1 MKVTQENK
9 GLAVSA
15 EVGVES
21 GTQEFPARLPR
32 PSSPL
37 PCTMG
42 LYPPRDWL
50 WCLLVLGSPLIAKWL
65 LATQSAA
72 ASMMGGG
79 LSCLLHSCPRALWE
93 QLEDKGMGETPPNS
107 SYLLG

>member
-21 GTQEFPARLPR
+21 GTQKFPARLPR
-32 PSSPL
+32 PSSRL

-42 LYPPRDWL
+42 LYPPKG
-50 WCLLVLGSPLIAKWL
+50 LVMVSFGSRLSFD
-65 LATQSAA
+65 TQV
-72 ASMMGGG
+72 ASGNPVSCCFNNEGG